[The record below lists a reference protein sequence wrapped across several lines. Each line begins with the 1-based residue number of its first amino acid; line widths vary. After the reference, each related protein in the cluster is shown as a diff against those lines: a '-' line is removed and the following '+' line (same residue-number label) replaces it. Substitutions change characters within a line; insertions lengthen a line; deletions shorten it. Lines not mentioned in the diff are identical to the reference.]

1 MAILQMRKLRLR
13 KVGSCWRSLAEL
25 GLCPSLSFHQPQFSL
40 ITVAAR
46 NEEAWMVE
54 LGSIFLDGRVGV
66 YLSRKVVFC
75 RKLRNWHRLIC
86 QCLPRPLWS
95 PDRIKCLDLHGGKS
109 DPEPKQ
115 QPQGDPPS
123 PCATDRPV
131 TSTHDTMHSLTKHN
145 ATQTTAG
152 KYNIN
157 ATLQILACVS
167 LTSLQIATMQR
178 NFHLQSKAPMK
189 NVPVISLGIII

>member
-1 MAILQMRKLRLR
+1 MSRRQGGCL
-13 KVGSCWRSLAEL
+13 
-25 GLCPSLSFHQPQFSL
+25 
-40 ITVAAR
+40 T
-46 NEEAWMVE
+46 NEETEAQKGRVLLEVTSGAGTLPQSVFPPTTVLSHHSSRKEW
-54 LGSIFLDGRVGV
+54 GSLDGRAGV

-152 KYNIN
+152 K
-157 ATLQILACVS
+157 
-167 LTSLQIATMQR
+167 
-178 NFHLQSKAPMK
+178 K
-189 NVPVISLGIII
+189 